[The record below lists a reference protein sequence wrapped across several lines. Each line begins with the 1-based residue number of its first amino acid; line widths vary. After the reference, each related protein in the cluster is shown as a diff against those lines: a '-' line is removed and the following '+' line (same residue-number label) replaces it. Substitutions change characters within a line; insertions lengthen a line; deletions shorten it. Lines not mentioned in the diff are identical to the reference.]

1 MDGKATLTMVT
12 SMPTTSKLMQQI
24 ARMRSGWV
32 CFLPAAAAVAASL
45 PVGDIG
51 GALLFGK
58 GLQNF
63 GCGTSERDSD
73 YSICQVFSPPRR
85 MPGTM
90 AMGRYAAAS
99 IRVRC

>member
-24 ARMRSGWV
+24 ARIRSGWV
-32 CFLPAAAAVAASL
+32 CFLPAAAAVAVSI

-58 GLQNF
+58 GLQHF
-63 GCGTSERDSD
+63 
-73 YSICQVFSPPRR
+73 
-85 MPGTM
+85 
-90 AMGRYAAAS
+90 
-99 IRVRC
+99 